1 MKTLFFGARGEV
13 VWTCTE
19 NAKYELN
26 NGSRAIR
33 MGAVKGILYDAND
46 KEIDQLEY
54 PQF

>member
-1 MKTLFFGARGEV
+1 MKTLFFDARGEV

-19 NAKYELN
+19 NARYELN

-46 KEIDQLEY
+46 NEIEILEY
-54 PQF
+54 SQF